1 MRRSAWTRSVAM
13 LSLGGLGAG
22 CASTAPPGGP
32 LPVRNQHP
40 AQLTVL
46 HMDPAPATVL
56 PAGHVV
62 VRENLA
68 YSSLWLR
75 GSVGTRRFEMDG
87 ETLRAATRLQFGLGA
102 DLEFGLELPVAH
114 TSGGFLDAFI
124 IDYHSWFGFPD
135 QGRDTNPRGD
145 YAIGASRNGQSLWSV
160 EADGL
165 AFLDVPLQL
174 TWTAVE
180 PTAQRP
186 GLALRGALEL
196 PTGDADRG
204 YGSGGVDASLGM
216 LLQHRTGPLE
226 WYGHAQHT
234 FASTP
239 NATRRAGLTFADVT
253 SLGGAVELPLGD
265 TLAALVQVEW
275 ETSTLRELDIP
286 VVSRD
291 QLLLWVGGRLCV
303 ADEWNVEIGFGEDL
317 QGLVSPDFTAWLSV
331 AWKPGA
337 GAARTPPPL
346 PR

>member
-1 MRRSAWTRSVAM
+1 MPT
-13 LSLGGLGAG
+13 
-22 CASTAPPGGP
+22 
-32 LPVRNQHP
+32 RNQHP

-46 HMDPAPATVL
+46 HMDPAPVTVL
-56 PAGHVV
+56 PAGRIA

-75 GSVGTRRFEMDG
+75 GSAGTRRFEMDG
-87 ETLRAATRLQFGLGA
+87 EYLRAATRLQLGLGEG
-102 DLEFGLELPVAH
+102 LEFGVELPVAH
-114 TSGGFLDAFI
+114 TSGGFLDAFV

-135 QGRDTNPRGD
+135 QARDTSPRNE

-160 EADGL
+160 DEDGF
-165 AFLDVPLQL
+165 AWLDVPLQL
-174 TWTAVE
+174 TWTVVE
-180 PTAQRP
+180 PAEHRP
-186 GLALRGALEL
+186 GLALRGAVEL

-216 LLQHRTGPLE
+216 LVQHRTGPLS
-226 WYGHAQHT
+226 WYGHVQHT

-239 NATRRAGLTFADVT
+239 RATRRAGLTFADVS

-275 ETSTLRELDIP
+275 ETSTLRNLDAP

-291 QLLLWVGGRLCV
+291 QLQLWVGGRLQLDS
-303 ADEWNVEIGFGEDL
+303 AWAVEVGFGEDL

-331 AWKPGA
+331 AWMPGGRA
-337 GAARTPPPL
+337 AAARP
-346 PR
+346 

>member
-1 MRRSAWTRSVAM
+1 MPT
-13 LSLGGLGAG
+13 
-22 CASTAPPGGP
+22 
-32 LPVRNQHP
+32 RNQHP

-46 HMDPAPATVL
+46 HMDPAPVTVL
-56 PAGHVV
+56 PAGRIA

-75 GSVGTRRFEMDG
+75 GSAGTRRFEMDG
-87 ETLRAATRLQFGLGA
+87 EYLRAATRLQLGLGEG
-102 DLEFGLELPVAH
+102 LEFGLELPVAH

-135 QGRDTNPRGD
+135 QARDTSPRNE
-145 YAIGASRNGQSLWSV
+145 YAIGASRNGQSMWSV
-160 EADGL
+160 DRDGF
-165 AFLDVPLQL
+165 AWLDVPLQL
-174 TWTAVE
+174 TWTVVE
-180 PTAQRP
+180 PAEHRP
-186 GLALRGALEL
+186 GLALRGAVEL

-216 LLQHRTGPLE
+216 LVQHRTGPLA

-239 NATRRAGLTFADVT
+239 RATRRAGLTFADVS

-275 ETSTLRELDIP
+275 ETSTLRNLDTP

-291 QLLLWVGGRLCV
+291 QLLLWVGGRLQLDS
-303 ADEWNVEIGFGEDL
+303 AWAVEVGFGEDL

-331 AWKPGA
+331 AWMPG
-337 GAARTPPPL
+337 GRAAVARPYL

>member
-1 MRRSAWTRSVAM
+1 M
-13 LSLGGLGAG
+13 LGLCGLGAG

-32 LPVRNQHP
+32 LPTRNQHP

-56 PAGHVV
+56 PAGQVV

-75 GSVGTRRFEMDG
+75 GSSGTRRFEMDG
-87 ETLRAATRLQFGLGA
+87 EYLRAATRFQVGLGEG
-102 DLEFGLELPVAH
+102 LEFGLELPVAH

-135 QGRDTNPRGD
+135 QGRDTSPRGD
-145 YAIGASRNGQSLWSV
+145 FAIGASRNGQSLWSV
-160 EADGL
+160 ESDGL
-165 AFLDVPLQL
+165 QFLDVPLQL

-180 PTAQRP
+180 PTVTRP
-186 GLALRGALEL
+186 GLALRAALEL

-216 LLQHRTGPLE
+216 LLQHRTGPLA

-239 NATRRAGLTFADVT
+239 KSTKRAGLTFADVS
-253 SLGGAVELPLGD
+253 SLGGAIELPLGD

-275 ETSTLRELDIP
+275 ETSTLRQLDLAI
-286 VVSRD
+286 VARE
-291 QLLLWVGGRLCV
+291 QLLLWVGGRWQLDPDW
-303 ADEWNVEIGFGEDL
+303 AVEIGFGEDL

-331 AWKPGA
+331 AWMPGA
-337 GAARTPPPL
+337 GARRTPPGL

>member
-1 MRRSAWTRSVAM
+1 M
-13 LSLGGLGAG
+13 
-22 CASTAPPGGP
+22 
-32 LPVRNQHP
+32 PVRNQHP

-56 PAGHVV
+56 PAGQVV

-75 GSVGTRRFEMDG
+75 GSSGSRRFEMDA
-87 ETLRAATRLQFGLGA
+87 EYLRAATRFQLGLGEN
-102 DLEFGLELPVAH
+102 LEFGLELPVAH
-114 TSGGFLDAFI
+114 TSGGFLDSFI

-135 QGRDTNPRGD
+135 QGRDTNPRGE
-145 YAIGASRNGQSLWSV
+145 YAIDASRNGQSLWSV

-165 AFLDVPLQL
+165 ALLDVPLQL

-180 PTAQRP
+180 PTAEHP

-204 YGSGGVDASLGM
+204 YGSGGVDASLGV
-216 LLQHRTGPLE
+216 LLQHRTGPLV

-239 NATRRAGLTFADVT
+239 NATKRAGLTFADVT

-275 ETSTLRELDIP
+275 ETSTLRQLDLAI
-286 VVSRD
+286 VARE
-291 QLLLWVGGRLCV
+291 QLLLWVGGRWQLDPDW
-303 ADEWNVEIGFGEDL
+303 AVEIGFGEDL

-331 AWKPGA
+331 AWMPGA
-337 GAARTPPPL
+337 GAARTPPGL